1 MRAFVLG
8 LFALALTAC
17 EPIGPIPGGELK
29 GESAAPPA
37 DWTEVAREK
46 TVQVQTRP
54 ADPYSFNIWG
64 VAVGG
69 DFYIAAARE
78 TNKWVAYIRAD
89 PDVRLRI
96 GTTLFDLRAV
106 PVTDMAELARVQSAY
121 ETKYDVGD
129 KNNRPQ
135 ERFVYRLD
143 RRS

>member
-8 LFALALTAC
+8 VLVFALTAC
-17 EPIGPIPGGELK
+17 EPIGPIPGGAL
-29 GESAAPPA
+29 AAEPAAAPA
-37 DWTEVAREK
+37 DWTDVAREE

-54 ADPYSFNIWG
+54 ADPYSINIWG
-64 VAVGG
+64 VAVGS

-78 TNKWVAYIRAD
+78 TNAWVTYIEAD

-96 GTTLFDLRAV
+96 GTALYDLRAV
-106 PVTDMAELARVQSAY
+106 RVTDAAELARVQNAY

-129 KNNRPQ
+129 KDNRPQ
-135 ERFVYRLD
+135 ERFVFRLD